1 MNCFQWVFN
10 KKDFLKCVFNKK
22 KSFPEYDHFPILAIN
37 PFHWHLGC
45 LPLWCNQATGLSEEL
60 VSCPIGHGLRER
72 KGRSAWS
79 KKRPGWCWRGE
90 TVKRIPCLLAQLLV
104 ISIMAASTSRQPF
117 LTGNSEKEMADQ
129 GGCLLT
135 HLCEVSTGTPSSR
148 NHRDRGSRRN
158 HRGISRD
165 AEILRH
171 PEAACEMLAK
181 NPP

>member
-79 KKRPGWCWRGE
+79 KKRPGWCWKGE
-90 TVKRIPCLLAQLLV
+90 TVKRIPSSCSVA
-104 ISIMAASTSRQPF
+104 RDKH
-117 LTGNSEKEMADQ
+117 N
-129 GGCLLT
+129 GCLNRQAAIFNWQQWEGNGRSGRLPAD
-135 HLCEVSTGTPSSR
+135 TPVWSQHWDPFQPQPQR
-148 NHRDRGSRRN
+148 QRLQTQPQRDFKRCGDTEAPRGSLWN
-158 HRGISRD
+158 AG
-165 AEILRH
+165 
-171 PEAACEMLAK
+171 
-181 NPP
+181 